1 MRRLRESTEINVD
14 NMIIGND
21 GGNPV
26 RSEVR
31 CDGNV
36 GFQEFDIPVDENTG
50 FTTDNVDLEEKF
62 ILCSSFTN
70 RKVFHFGLVV
80 YWIWTLASMIGNS
93 DIMLPIFYFL
103 PITSFVLAF
112 IGSTTK
118 SYRLLYPIQ
127 LIFIIDMMI
136 AVTEIF
142 VLFNFRF
149 RNDEVF
155 NHLLRKKWPS
165 KATQLEE
172 INRSLYEVF
181 LIYLILKFL
190 YSTMMII
197 VTGQEITRF
206 RVLKWF
212 ETRESTL
219 FRRVN
224 WVPEHPFITR
234 IFQNRED
241 GLYWNAR
248 FIPPPRYET
257 LLRAPERGTPPPNY
271 STLGRKTIDL
281 EVQRA

>member
-1 MRRLRESTEINVD
+1 
-14 NMIIGND
+14 
-21 GGNPV
+21 
-26 RSEVR
+26 
-31 CDGNV
+31 
-36 GFQEFDIPVDENTG
+36 
-50 FTTDNVDLEEKF
+50 
-62 ILCSSFTN
+62 
-70 RKVFHFGLVV
+70 
-80 YWIWTLASMIGNS
+80 
-93 DIMLPIFYFL
+93 
-103 PITSFVLAF
+103 
-112 IGSTTK
+112 
-118 SYRLLYPIQ
+118 
-127 LIFIIDMMI
+127 MI

-149 RNDEVF
+149 RNDDVF

-219 FRRVN
+219 FRRVT

-248 FIPPPRYET
+248 FIPPPRYEVRY
-257 LLRAPERGTPPPNY
+257 L
-271 STLGRKTIDL
+271 
-281 EVQRA
+281 